1 MEENFDIY
9 TINKDQ
15 TGKIGIRGKQL
26 KADEYH
32 IVVMAIIINKNGEV
46 LITKRSKNKIAG
58 GKWECTAG
66 SALIGESSKI
76 AVIREIKEEL
86 GINVIIYEEEPISFF
101 VLDDAIWDIWT
112 IYLDIKIKDL
122 KLQYEEVEEAKYAKF
137 NELIRL
143 IKMEKA
149 TETINEMIKL
159 NNRGLIKIAN

>member
-1 MEENFDIY
+1 MHPL
-9 TINKDQ
+9 
-15 TGKIGIRGKQL
+15 L
-26 KADEYH
+26 KKLEHLTDRIIPYLL
-32 IVVMAIIINKNGEV
+32 ILLTIIIV
-46 LITKRSKNKIAG
+46 LEFGFKHIAEQYNLHITIADY
-58 GKWECTAG
+58 
-66 SALIGESSKI
+66 
-76 AVIREIKEEL
+76 
-86 GINVIIYEEEPISFF
+86 IIISFF